1 MIWET
6 WQATLEPLRAELN
19 RLLGETWEEW
29 QIPREAKAGW
39 PEPATAAHAAW
50 WEARIAR
57 QKEIDASIARN
68 AEIELLY
75 DRPYEKKGVVRVTG
89 PFTVES
95 LSPHRVLPADEDDPW
110 LGVGE
115 DGADE
120 DGEES
125 PHPNPPPLR
134 RERGLRGGAGPARA
148 MVGPAGKPRRPG
160 DGGQG
165 DDFVRVVLENLKAAG
180 VQNTKKGERLELVE
194 LRPWPGE
201 WIAAEGRYLEA
212 GVERRAAVCI
222 GPEFGTVGQ
231 ELVRAAAKE
240 AVTYFDTLVV
250 CGFAFEAQVGQET
263 QKLGKLT
270 VLKARMSQELHMGDA
285 LKKTGAGN
293 LFVVFGEPDLE
304 LRPAGDGKW
313 EVEIRGV
320 DIFDPTTGEIRS
332 SQDPA
337 QDIACWLVDT
347 DYDEES
353 FFVRHAYFLNG
364 RAHDPYAA
372 LKRTLKA
379 EVDEEAW
386 ASLYRTVSRPF
397 AAPAS
402 GRIAVKV
409 INHYGDEVMKVY
421 RVPPRQ

>member
-1 MIWET
+1 
-6 WQATLEPLRAELN
+6 
-19 RLLGETWEEW
+19 
-29 QIPREAKAGW
+29 
-39 PEPATAAHAAW
+39 
-50 WEARIAR
+50 
-57 QKEIDASIARN
+57 
-68 AEIELLY
+68 
-75 DRPYEKKGVVRVTG
+75 
-89 PFTVES
+89 
-95 LSPHRVLPADEDDPW
+95 
-110 LGVGE
+110 
-115 DGADE
+115 
-120 DGEES
+120 
-125 PHPNPPPLR
+125 
-134 RERGLRGGAGPARA
+134 
-148 MVGPAGKPRRPG
+148 MVGPAGKVTRRK
-160 DGGQG
+160 DDGQG

-180 VQNTKKGERLELVE
+180 VQNSKKGERLELVE

-212 GVERRAAVCI
+212 GTERRAAICI

-293 LFVVFGEPDLE
+293 LFVVFGEPDLA
-304 LRPAGDGKW
+304 LRPAGDGRR
-313 EVEIRGV
+313 EVEIKGV

-337 QDIACWLVDT
+337 QDIACWFIDT

-353 FFVRHAYFLNG
+353 FFVCHAYFLNG

-386 ASLYRTVSRPF
+386 ASLYRSVSRPF
-397 AAPAS
+397 PAPSS

-421 RVPPRQ
+421 PVAKATK